1 MDENVEK
8 AMVNLGKRI
17 CALRER
23 QSLSQRTFCLMIGM
37 DRSYLIAVEH
47 GRRNI
52 SIRNLIKIS
61 AGLGV
66 TLSELVEGID
76 SQA

>member
-1 MDENVEK
+1 MDDTAEK
-8 AMVNLGKRI
+8 AMVKLGQRI
-17 CALRER
+17 RALRER

-37 DRSYLIAVEH
+37 DRSYLIAVER
-47 GRRNI
+47 GRRNV
-52 SIRNLIKIS
+52 SIKNLVRIS

-76 SQA
+76 S

>member
-1 MDENVEK
+1 MDETAEK
-8 AMVNLGKRI
+8 AMLKLGKRI

-47 GRRNI
+47 GRRNV
-52 SIRNLIKIS
+52 SIKNLIRIS

-66 TLSELVEGID
+66 TLSELVEGVD
-76 SQA
+76 S